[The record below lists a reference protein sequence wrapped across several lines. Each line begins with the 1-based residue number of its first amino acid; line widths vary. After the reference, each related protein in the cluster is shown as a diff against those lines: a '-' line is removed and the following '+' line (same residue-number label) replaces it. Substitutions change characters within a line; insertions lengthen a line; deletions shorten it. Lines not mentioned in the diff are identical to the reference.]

1 MSNKETGSGLLEQ
14 GSKLL
19 KQGLDL
25 LKRKTNSD
33 LQKQE
38 TDPDLLK
45 RATMGEDLDESEIIY
60 PDKNKLIFRG
70 LFIIFLFFGIGGI
83 WITFAQITGAVISSG
98 EVRVDSER
106 KTVQHLEGGI
116 VRQILVRDG
125 DKVEKGQ
132 PLIVLDSS
140 KISPTIDQL
149 NLQIMAARL
158 KYAQLESEKT
168 LSKTVNWP
176 ENNGSV
182 EPEKYQELLDS
193 ARKVFF
199 SNREALDNNVDLLKQ
214 QKQLLNRQD
223 QSLKGRLDAESNVVK
238 SLQVELDAKMPLFKK
253 DYIDKTEILRIQRS
267 IAERQGQVAALKGSR
282 AELIERR
289 SQIDLQIQSSIDQYR
304 QQAVTGQEKARQMQF
319 ELEQRLLPLLDASK
333 RLTITAPIAGEVVA
347 LKIHSTGGVV
357 RSGEPL
363 LDIVPENSKLV
374 IVCNIQVKD
383 ITKVHPGQNA
393 DVQLLAFN
401 QRTTPKIPGKVTYIS
416 ADRILQ
422 NTAYGQQMPSYI
434 VHVEL
439 DPEEL
444 KKEKLDLSA
453 GMPASIFIRTAPRT
467 VLDYLL
473 EPIMSNFDHALRES

>member
-1 MSNKETGSGLLEQ
+1 MINKKTGA
-14 GSKLL
+14 
-19 KQGLDL
+19 
-25 LKRKTNSD
+25 
-33 LQKQE
+33 
-38 TDPDLLK
+38 DLLK

-70 LFIIFLFFGIGGI
+70 LLIIFLFFGIGGT
-83 WITFAQITGAVISSG
+83 WITFAEITGAVIANG

-125 DKVEKGQ
+125 DKVKMGQ

-176 ENNGSV
+176 KNNGSV
-182 EPEKYQELLDS
+182 VLEKYQELLDS
-193 ARKVFF
+193 ARKVFL

-238 SLQVELDAKMPLFKK
+238 SLQIELDAKMPLFKK

-282 AELIERR
+282 AELIEKR

-347 LKIHSTGGVV
+347 MKVHSTGGVV

-363 LDIVPENSKLV
+363 LDIVPKNSKLV
-374 IVCNIQVKD
+374 IVCSIQVQD
-383 ITKVHPGQNA
+383 ITKVHPGQDA

-422 NTAYGQQMPSYI
+422 NTMQGQIPSYV

-439 DPEEL
+439 NSEDL
-444 KKEKLDLSA
+444 KREKLDLSA

-473 EPIMSNFDHALRES
+473 EPILVNFDHALRES